1 MCTPPVNITNHNY
14 GLTGDKALVAG
25 FVEAKYLFVLIVM
38 SHYSADPMTH
48 DLSLFIFPD
57 GGSFIEAKQ

>member
-1 MCTPPVNITNHNY
+1 M
-14 GLTGDKALVAG
+14 AG

-38 SHYSADPMTH
+38 SHYSADPMTC

-57 GGSFIEAKQ
+57 EGSQTVVKLAVI